1 MKKIIS
7 LLLSVAVL
15 FSITIG
21 TGSIANAASIG
32 FIPYAQKV
40 NFDTSYTDYASQ
52 NSPNSGYAS
61 SNWRFNSY
69 MFAVPSKGTIT
80 IYFESEN
87 PDYFK
92 YRFSLYSS
100 EDVENEILESKFE
113 SYSYNANDDVYYST
127 ISIPLSAGTYFLN
140 YEFVYTKS
148 KNWWGSYDITLKYKA
163 SVSKPNSLMVS
174 TRNTTSL
181 KLSWSKVSGVSG
193 YQLQRKSG
201 DSYKTLVNT
210 TSTSYTAKKLKA
222 GTTYSFRVRA
232 YKTIDG
238 KKYYSAWKTLKTPT
252 KPSRPSIKT
261 PSTNKKHQIIAKW
274 SKVTNCSG
282 YQVQYS
288 KKKSFSSVIATRTV
302 SGSSKTSYTGKNFTK
317 GKTYYVRVRS
327 YKAVDGKK
335 YYSSWSSV
343 KSIKCK

>member
-1 MKKIIS
+1 MKKFIS
-7 LLLSVAVL
+7 LLLSVVML

-61 SNWRFNSY
+61 SNWHFNSY
-69 MFAVPSKGTIT
+69 MFAVPSKGMIT

-100 EDVENEILESKFE
+100 QDVDNEIWESKFE

-148 KNWWGSYDITLKYKA
+148 NNWWGSYDITLKYKA
-163 SVSKPNSLMVS
+163 SVSKPNSLTIA

-181 KLSWSKVSGVSG
+181 TLNWSKVGGVSG

-201 DSYKTLVNT
+201 DKWNTITNT
-210 TSTSYTAKKLKA
+210 TSNSYTVKSLKA
-222 GTTYSFRVRA
+222 GTTYNFRVRA
-232 YKTIDG
+232 YKTVDG
-238 KKYYSAWKTLKTPT
+238 KKYYSSWKTLTTPT
-252 KPSRPSIKT
+252 KPSKPSIKS
-261 PSTNKKHQIIAKW
+261 PSTNKKHQIIVKW
-274 SKVTNCSG
+274 NKVSSCSG

-288 KKKSFSSVIATRTV
+288 KKKNFSSVIATKTV
-302 SGSSKTSYTGKNFTK
+302 SGKSKTSYTGKNFTK
-317 GKTYYVRVRS
+317 GRKYYVRVRS
-327 YKAVDGKK
+327 YKTVDGKK